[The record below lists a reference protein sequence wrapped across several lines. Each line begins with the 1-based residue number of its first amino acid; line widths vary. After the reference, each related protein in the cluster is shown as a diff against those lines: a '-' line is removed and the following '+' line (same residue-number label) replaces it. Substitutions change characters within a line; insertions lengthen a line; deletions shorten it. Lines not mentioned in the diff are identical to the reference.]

1 MKYAVISLV
10 IVLAVAAGVG
20 LSYTAQDVRDVT
32 VAVEESLLLELN
44 LEGDFT
50 LLAFTPDEDPLS
62 LDADI
67 VIFHDFEGVGEELF
81 RDYRILITP
90 TFSKVEHVPVEAART
105 IMWKGAAT
113 LPDGT
118 PVMPPGSSPTAAR
131 HDKMLFGDWVLV
143 GRLDD
148 LTVGTRPVRVGDVCP
163 LRVDVRSPDYP
174 ASCAVSMYV
183 RPPSTDLLSRLIHR
197 SHQKRVKSVAA
208 TLKEHL
214 KPQGETPVVTLKV
227 AGDLMFDRGVRKVIH
242 EHGWEYPLE
251 LVAGFLSSADV
262 TLANL
267 ESPLG
272 VLGRRLPGKLI
283 WFRAD
288 PEMVNALVQASI
300 DVVTIANNHILDYD
314 TENFLETLDILEEH
328 GVMYVGGGRNL
339 EHARK
344 PGIIEKKGV
353 KIAFVGYSE
362 FAHPDLFWSYSYPRT
377 FEAKENLPGVLPI
390 DKTYIAEDVQR
401 AKALG
406 ADIVIACFHWGMED
420 VNVPVPFR
428 VDQREIA
435 KYAIDVGVDLVL
447 GFHPHALQ
455 GIEVYKGKYIV
466 YSMGNFVMDQ
476 KRDIQ
481 RESMILTFGLTRD
494 GIKSLEV
501 TPVYITDCRPH
512 ILEGADARN
521 LLSRIRDYSLRLV
534 K

>member
-10 IVLAVAAGVG
+10 IALAVALGVG
-20 LSYTAQDVRDVT
+20 LFYATQDVQDVT
-32 VAVEESLLLELN
+32 VAIERSLLLEHN

-50 LLAFTPDEDPLS
+50 LLAFGPEVDPLS

-67 VIFHDFEGVGEELF
+67 VIFHDLEGVGEELF

-90 TFSKVEHVPVEAART
+90 TFSNVEDVPSEAALT
-105 IMWKGAAT
+105 ILWKGGAA

-118 PVMPPGSSPTAAR
+118 PVMPRGSSPPASG
-131 HDKMLFGDWVLV
+131 HDQVLFGDWVLV
-143 GRLDD
+143 GKLED
-148 LTVGTRPVRVGDVCP
+148 LMVGTRPVRVGNTCP
-163 LRVDVRSPDYP
+163 LKVDVRSSDYP
-174 ASCAVSMYV
+174 ASCAVSIYV
-183 RPPSTDLLSRLIHR
+183 RPPSRDLLSRLVHR
-197 SHQKRVKSVAA
+197 SHQQRINRVVA
-208 TLKEHL
+208 TLKERL
-214 KPQGETPVVTLKV
+214 RPQIEPPVVTLKV
-227 AGDLMFDRGVRKVIH
+227 AGDLMFDRGVRKAID

-288 PEMVNALVQASI
+288 PKMANALVQASI

-314 TENFLETLDILEEH
+314 TENLLETLDILETH

-339 EHARK
+339 EHAREPK
-344 PGIIEKKGV
+344 IIERKGV
-353 KIAFVGYSE
+353 KMAFVGYSE

-377 FEAKENLPGVLPI
+377 FEAKEDLPGVLPI
-390 DKTYIAEDVQR
+390 DKQYIAEDVKR
-401 AKALG
+401 ARALG
-406 ADIVIACFHWGMED
+406 AHIVIACFHWGMED

-435 KYAIDVGVDLVL
+435 RYAIDSGVDLVL

-455 GIEVYKGKYIV
+455 GIEVYQGKYIV

-476 KRDIQ
+476 KREIQ

-512 ILEGADARN
+512 ILEGADAKR

-534 K
+534 R